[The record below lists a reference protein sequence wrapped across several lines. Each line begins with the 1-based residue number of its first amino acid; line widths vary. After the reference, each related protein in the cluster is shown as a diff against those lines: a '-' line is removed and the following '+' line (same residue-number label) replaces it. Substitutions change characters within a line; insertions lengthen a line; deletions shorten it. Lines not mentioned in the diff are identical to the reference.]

1 MNIGIGIGADIAIL
15 VISDIGKIYA
25 GKLIHIFELDVP
37 LVLLSMTTSV
47 CHT

>member
-25 GKLIHIFELDVP
+25 GKPIFLLH
-37 LVLLSMTTSV
+37 LVLLSI
-47 CHT
+47 